1 MKGKVREV
9 SVLFTVAVL
18 SAFLLSFVYKNT
30 KPVIDE
36 YAAKTLNDNL
46 LKVFPD
52 STVRFKTIKNDTLWH
67 VYKGE
72 DIVGVIFRNGKQGY
86 SSIIRPIVSVD
97 SIGRILRIMIPKEG
111 LSETPG
117 LGMKI
122 TEDWFQE
129 QFSGLTKDK
138 VWLKM
143 DNENGQLDGVTAA
156 TISSRAA
163 IDAVREGLIKFR
175 DYIPKFMPS
184 ESMWYNK
191 YIAQLAQAEKVEE
204 VIEGKLWKSDNEFIY
219 LSYGE
224 GFISEVGV
232 LVSIRNDTILDIHVQ
247 RPEEGMEE
255 TPEYGTRAA
264 SLEYEDRFT
273 NLYVDDLNKVDAL
286 SGATMTS
293 SAVKDAIRSGYD
305 EFIKGR
311 MQ

>member
-9 SVLFTVAVL
+9 SVLFTVSVL

-46 LKVFPD
+46 LQVFPD
-52 STVRFKTIKNDTLWH
+52 TTVRFKTIKNDTLWH
-67 VYKGE
+67 ILKGE
-72 DIVGVIFRNGKQGY
+72 NIVGVIFRNGKQGY
-86 SSIIRPIVSVD
+86 SSIIKPIVSVD
-97 SIGRILRIMIPKEG
+97 SVGRIIKIMIPKEG

-129 QFSGLTKDK
+129 QFSGLTKDE

-175 DYIPKFMPS
+175 DYIPKFMPI
-184 ESMWYNK
+184 ESMWYNE
-191 YIAQLAQAEKVEE
+191 YLAQLTHTEKVEE
-204 VIEGKLWKSDNEFIY
+204 VIEGKLWKSNNEFIY

-232 LVSIRNDTILDIHVQ
+232 LVSIRNDTIIAIHVQ

-255 TPEYGTRAA
+255 TPGYGSRVA
-264 SLEYEDRFT
+264 SLEFENRFT

-293 SAVKDAIRSGYD
+293 SAVKDAIKSGYD
-305 EFIKGR
+305 EFIKER
-311 MQ
+311 K

>member
-1 MKGKVREV
+1 MKSKIREV
-9 SVLFTVAVL
+9 SVLFTIAVL

-36 YAAKTLNDNL
+36 YAAKMLNDNL
-46 LKVFPD
+46 LEVFPD
-52 STVRFKTIKNDTLWH
+52 STVYFKTIKNDTLWH
-67 VYKGE
+67 IYKGE

-86 SSIIRPIVSVD
+86 SSVIRPIVSVD
-97 SIGRILRIMIPKEG
+97 SMGKIIKIMIPKEG

-138 VWLKM
+138 LWLKM
-143 DNENGQLDGVTAA
+143 DNENGELDGVTAA

-163 IDAVREGLIKFR
+163 IDAVREGIIKYR

-184 ESMWYNK
+184 ESMWYNE
-191 YIAQLAQAEKVEE
+191 YIAQFAGVEKVEE
-204 VIEGKLWKSDNEFIY
+204 IITEKLWKSGNKFIY
-219 LSYGE
+219 LSYSE
-224 GFISEVGV
+224 GFISEVEV
-232 LVSIRNDTILDIHVQ
+232 LVSLRNDTILSIHVQ

-255 TPEYGTRAA
+255 TPGYGTMAA
-264 SLEYEDRFT
+264 SLDFENRF
-273 NLYVDDLNKVDAL
+273 NNVYMGDLNKVDAV

-293 SAVKDAIRSGYD
+293 DAVKDAIRFGYD
-305 EFIKGR
+305 EYIKER
-311 MQ
+311 M